1 MAGVANLM
9 VNNRVFYACQAVLL
23 DIPKNAANISNHF
36 IPGVQSVGVNS
47 SENTITISDI
57 GKSQGFKNLY
67 GKPSNEITIERVLAD
82 IDKFWLE
89 KSSAN
94 LWNSTNFTGDPYKKS
109 FLLKPENFGMSIPGF
124 STGQKS
130 AIQQY
135 IIPEYNLKLVYSP
148 ESSSVIG
155 NTGLSGTALDIIS
168 FPYCLM
174 NSLSYSISVDGFFTE
189 SISFGNK
196 VKKKEASNSYTFDTR
211 GGDVLQGATGPSSFV
226 TAMRRRHIDNALSVY
241 PSTVVSLTDF
251 NDFYNNQEIFG
262 IKNIEINL
270 NLTYDTGIDTG
281 QWRGANSS
289 NHDELNMYTNLTG
302 TEVTCSFTIAT
313 KRSQQ
318 FSINNVDNNFSDERI
333 CIVAKVK
340 DPADSTK
347 TKFFIWNLGNKNRL
361 TAINQTGGDASG
373 GIVEYT
379 VEYTNTNNDFVTYTQ
394 SQVGDSVLS
403 PSLFQQTSEYF

>member
-1 MAGVANLM
+1 M

-23 DIPKNAANISNHF
+23 DVPKNAANISNHF
-36 IPGVQSVGVNS
+36 LPGVQSVGVNS
-47 SENTITISDI
+47 SENIITISDI

-67 GKPSNEITIERVLAD
+67 SQPSNEITIERALAD

-89 KSSAN
+89 KSSSN
-94 LWNSTNFTGDPYKKS
+94 LFNSSNFTGSDQYRKS
-109 FLLKPENFGMSIPGF
+109 YFLKPENFGMSVPGF
-124 STGQKS
+124 TTGQK
-130 AIQQY
+130 AALQQY
-135 IIPEYNLKLVYSP
+135 ILPEYNLRLVYAP
-148 ESSSVIG
+148 ETSTVIG
-155 NTGLSGTALDIIS
+155 TTGLSGTALDIVS

-174 NSLSYSISVDGFFTE
+174 NSLSYSISVDGSFTE
-189 SISFGNK
+189 SISLSNK

-211 GGDVLQGATGPSSFV
+211 GGDILQGATGPSSFV
-226 TAMRRRHIDNALSVY
+226 NVLRRRHIDNSLSVY
-241 PSTVVSLTDF
+241 PATVVALTDF
-251 NDFYNNQEIFG
+251 NDFKDSKEIFG

-270 NLTYDTGIDTG
+270 NITYDQKQDIG

-289 NHDELNMYTNLTG
+289 NHDELNMYTDLSNM
-302 TEVTCSFTIAT
+302 EITCSFTITT

-333 CIVAKVK
+333 CIVAKAR
-340 DPADSTK
+340 DPVDSTK

-361 TAINQTGGDASG
+361 TAFNQTGGDTSG

-394 SQVGDSVLS
+394 SQVGDLVLS

>member
-1 MAGVANLM
+1 M

-36 IPGVQSVGVNS
+36 LPGVQSVGVNS
-47 SENTITISDI
+47 SENIITISDI

-67 GKPSNEITIERVLAD
+67 SQPSNEITIERALAD

-89 KSSAN
+89 KSSSN
-94 LWNSTNFTGDPYKKS
+94 LFNSSNFTGSDQYRQS
-109 FLLKPENFGMSIPGF
+109 YFLKPENFGMSVPGF
-124 STGQKS
+124 TTGQK
-130 AIQQY
+130 AALQQY
-135 IIPEYNLKLVYSP
+135 ILPEYNLRLVYAP
-148 ESSSVIG
+148 ETSTVIG
-155 NTGLSGTALDIIS
+155 TTGLSGTALDIVS

-174 NSLSYSISVDGFFTE
+174 NSLSYSISVDGSFTE
-189 SISFGNK
+189 SISLSNK
-196 VKKKEASNSYTFDTR
+196 VKKKEASNNYTFDTR
-211 GGDVLQGATGPSSFV
+211 GGDILQGATGPSSFV
-226 TAMRRRHIDNALSVY
+226 NILRRRHIDNSLSVY
-241 PSTVVSLTDF
+241 PATVVALTDF
-251 NDFYNNQEIFG
+251 NDFKDNKEIFG

-270 NLTYDTGIDTG
+270 NIAYDQKQDIG

-289 NHDELNMYTNLTG
+289 NHDELNMYTDLSNM
-302 TEVTCSFTIAT
+302 EITCSFTIAT

-333 CIVAKVK
+333 CIVAKVR
-340 DPADSTK
+340 DPADRTK

-361 TAINQTGGDASG
+361 TAFNQTGGDASG

-394 SQVGDSVLS
+394 SQVGDLVLS

>member
-1 MAGVANLM
+1 M

-36 IPGVQSVGVNS
+36 LPGVQSVGVNS
-47 SENTITISDI
+47 SENIITISDI

-67 GKPSNEITIERVLAD
+67 SQPSNEITIERALAD

-89 KSSAN
+89 KSSSN
-94 LWNSTNFTGDPYKKS
+94 LFNSSNFTGSDQYRQS
-109 FLLKPENFGMSIPGF
+109 YFLKPENFGMSVPGF
-124 STGQKS
+124 TTGQK
-130 AIQQY
+130 AALQQY
-135 IIPEYNLKLVYSP
+135 ILPEYNLRLVYAP
-148 ESSSVIG
+148 ETSTVIG
-155 NTGLSGTALDIIS
+155 TTGLSGTALDIVS

-174 NSLSYSISVDGFFTE
+174 NSLSYSISVDGSFTE
-189 SISFGNK
+189 SISLSNK
-196 VKKKEASNSYTFDTR
+196 VKKKEASNNYTFDTR
-211 GGDVLQGATGPSSFV
+211 GGDILQGATGPSSFV
-226 TAMRRRHIDNALSVY
+226 NILRRRHIDNSLSVY
-241 PSTVVSLTDF
+241 PATVVALTDF
-251 NDFYNNQEIFG
+251 NDFKDNKEIFG

-270 NLTYDTGIDTG
+270 NIAYDQKQDIG

-289 NHDELNMYTNLTG
+289 NHDELNMYTDLSNM
-302 TEVTCSFTIAT
+302 EITCSFTIAT

-333 CIVAKVK
+333 CIVAKVR

-361 TAINQTGGDASG
+361 TAFNQTGGDASG

-394 SQVGDSVLS
+394 SQVGDLVLS

>member
-1 MAGVANLM
+1 M
-9 VNNRVFYACQAVLL
+9 VNNRIFYACQAVLVN
-23 DIPKNAANISNHF
+23 IPKNAANINNHF
-36 IPGVQSVGVNS
+36 IPGVQSVGINS
-47 SENTITISDI
+47 TENISTIPDI
-57 GKSQGFKNLY
+57 GKSQAFKNLY
-67 GKPSNEITIERVLAD
+67 LQPSNEITIERVLAD

-89 KSSAN
+89 KSSIN
-94 LWNSTNFTGDPYKKS
+94 LWDSTNFTGSDQYKKS
-109 FLLKPENFGMSIPGF
+109 YLLKPENFGLSIPGF
-124 STGQKS
+124 APNQKS
-130 AIQQY
+130 VVQQY
-135 IIPEYNLKLVYSP
+135 IIPEYNLKLIYSP

-155 NTGLSGTALDIIS
+155 NTGLTGTALDIIS

-174 NSLSYSISVDGFFTE
+174 NSLSYNISVDGFFTE
-189 SISFGNK
+189 SISFSNK
-196 VKKKEASNSYTFDTR
+196 VKKKESSNNYSFDTR
-211 GGDVLQGATGPSSFV
+211 GGDASQGATGPFSFIN
-226 TAMRRRHIDNALSVY
+226 ALRRKNIDNALSVY

-251 NDFYNNQEIFG
+251 NDNYNNQEVLG
-262 IKNIEINL
+262 IKNIEIGL
-270 NLTYDTGIDTG
+270 NLTYDIFKDIG
-281 QWRGANSS
+281 QWRGANSN
-289 NHDELNMYTNLTG
+289 NHDELNMYTSLTG

-340 DPADSTK
+340 DPLDNTK

-361 TAINQTGGDASG
+361 TAINQTGGDTSG

-394 SQVGDSVLS
+394 SQTGDSVLS